1 MEVLTYQPNVELEEL
16 RNTPED
22 HPDLTCQL
30 REWLACS
37 EQVSLKTITSYMA
50 GWEVI
55 QTISQF
61 IDGTPVGSNG
71 DWKEFASVLGF
82 DILFIQKV
90 ENFSNTKGV
99 CLDILTELAV
109 QKNGTLAQVLRAL
122 HDIQRLDILNRISS
136 KTNELFQNMN
146 AGGNVTSEDL
156 DFDSGIVGSDTIRVV
171 GEADSGNLESAV
183 RRDSSAC
190 QKERAAAE
198 KVHSRDQPSKKKKN
212 KSKVV
217 LLTFADD
224 GHELAMAA
232 AEAFRNATPSVG
244 VLILERN
251 KEQLQTSSTAI
262 HRWFNEVDYIVPIIT
277 DEYLWQIAPRAEPFA
292 VSPTSSL
299 DARLARLVYV
309 MMNEEYVRNGCRNYR
324 VRPVRAAKAGAGPDR
339 PHLLLSNPLF
349 YVCRGED
356 QLDDLARTLANSRPV
371 QRFV

>member
-1 MEVLTYQPNVELEEL
+1 MELEEL